1 MVRYTSSVTTVE
13 CLVLLALDQL
23 VFLRPR
29 LLPQLL
35 PAA

>member
-1 MVRYTSSVTTVE
+1 MVRYTSSVTAAA
-13 CLVLLALDQL
+13 CLALLALDQL